1 MGIDS
6 LSPPLI
12 SVVVIARNESSN
24 LRCTVENLQATLPE
38 RSEIMVVDDGS
49 DDGCSD
55 FLRPKAAPKLRL
67 IRSKNLG
74 VAGARNLGARRTRGE
89 VIVFADA
96 HIRLP
101 PDWWKPL
108 VSVLAN
114 HRTGAVAPAISDW
127 NFPKRKGFGLHLTGP
142 ALEVQWLPRQS
153 EDPYPVPILPGCC
166 LAMRRE
172 TFTVT
177 GGFDGGLISTGGV
190 DNELGVRLWLLGYEL
205 FVVPSIEVAHLFRA
219 RFPYPVLQKTA
230 LHNRLRLAFAHFG
243 SRRIADVLVALKG
256 KEDLRR
262 ALTLLVK
269 SDIATWRAQLVSR
282 RIHDDDWFFRRFGP
296 GW

>member
-1 MGIDS
+1 MGTDS
-6 LSPPLI
+6 LASPPI

-24 LRCTVENLQATLPE
+24 LRCTVENLQNTLPDG
-38 RSEIMVVDDGS
+38 SEIVVVDDGS
-49 DDGCSD
+49 SDGCSD
-55 FLRPKAAPKLRL
+55 FLQQRAAPKLRL

-74 VAGARNLGARRTRGE
+74 VAGARNLGAGRTHGE

-108 VSVLAN
+108 VTLLAN
-114 HRTGAVAPAISDW
+114 PRTGAVAPAISDW
-127 NFPKRKGFGLHLTGP
+127 NYPKRKGFGLHLTGP
-142 ALEVQWLPRQS
+142 ALEAHWLSRQS

-177 GGFDGGLISTGGV
+177 GGFDGGLMSTGGV

-205 FVVPSIEVAHLFRA
+205 WVVPNVEVVHLFRTK
-219 RFPYPVLQKTA
+219 FPYPVLWKTA
-230 LHNRLRLAFAHFG
+230 LYNRLRLAFAHFG
-243 SRRIADVLVALKG
+243 SRRIADVLAVLKG
-256 KEDLRR
+256 KDDLRR
-262 ALTLLVK
+262 ALTLLVE
-269 SDIATWRAQLVSR
+269 SDIAAWRAQLASR
-282 RIHDDDWFFRRFGP
+282 RIHDDDWFFGRFGP